1 MLRRTLFVLSL
12 AILVG
17 AMSSLASAQ
26 APTPSPSPM
35 PTQGGA
41 KAFGRTWGGAA
52 GANDWERFY
61 HYPYFFYPQNYW
73 GQDYYK
79 SSDSLYHRY
88 PNEMRI
94 PTYNRKWHNPYPTAR
109 PYHSGHHFMLDVF

>member
-1 MLRRTLFVLSL
+1 MLRRCLFVLSL
-12 AILVG
+12 AIL
-17 AMSSLASAQ
+17 SSAFADHVAAQ
-26 APTPSPSPM
+26 GPM
-35 PTQGGA
+35 PTQGGP

-52 GANDWERFY
+52 GVNDWERFY

-79 SSDSLYHRY
+79 SSDSLYYRY

-94 PTYNRKWHNPYPTAR
+94 PAYNRKWHNPYPSAR
-109 PYHSGHHFMLDVF
+109 PYHSGHQFVLDVF